1 MGQNAQL
8 GGKMRIGFIG
18 LALVLAGPVA
28 AQQMDHAARGNHTMH
43 GAAQQQPQQQAQET
57 GQSAFAALQEIVGL
71 LQADP
76 DTDWSKVDID
86 ALRQHLVDMDNVT
99 LRAVVK
105 TQPIK
110 GGMTFL
116 VSSEQEAVSASI
128 QRMVLAHAAVMDG
141 VDGLYMRAAVQPNG
155 AVLDVKGDEVKIKA
169 LGFFGIMATG
179 MHHQAHH
186 LAIARGGS
194 PHH

>member
-1 MGQNAQL
+1 MGQIVQL

-28 AQQMDHAARGNHTMH
+28 GQQMDHAAHGNHTMH
-43 GAAQQQPQQQAQET
+43 DAAQQQAQET
-57 GQSAFAALQEIVGL
+57 GQSAFAAIQEIVGL

-105 TQPIK
+105 NQPIK

-186 LAIARGGS
+186 LAIARGGN
-194 PHH
+194 PRH